1 MLKLLKSNVKS
12 IYNMA
17 GVDVTQYGYVGNTYE
32 QLINNINNNEL
43 IQIDEIDLNS
53 NKPFISDNE
62 NFALFI
68 ACDDVTYNVELT
80 RSEIADIV
88 EFLGRISEDDANR
101 IVKKLSKFLPE
112 INS

>member
-12 IYNMA
+12 IYNTT
-17 GVDVTQYGYVGNTYE
+17 GVDVTQFGYVGNTYE

-43 IQIDEIDLNS
+43 IQIEEIDLYS

-68 ACDDVTYNVELT
+68 ACDDVTYNVELS
-80 RSEIADIV
+80 RREISDIV
-88 EFLGRISEDDANR
+88 EILEKNSSNNVNQTVE
-101 IVKKLSKFLPE
+101 KLSKFLPE